1 MYKRNL
7 KTVSKRRI
15 TVQKKSVVIIP
26 KIFKGLRKIYI
37 EYRKPIQINFIV
49 MRKDGLEPGY
59 AFNVF
64 KNIMDKSKRPYE
76 LIGDSTYMNDCRLN
90 EIACPKYNMKRLVRY
105 YI

>member
-7 KTVSKRRI
+7 KTVSRRRI

-26 KIFKGLRKIYI
+26 KIFKGLRKFCI

-64 KNIMDKSKRPYE
+64 KNIMDKSEGSCE
-76 LIGDSTYMNDCRLN
+76 LITNSTCMNDDRLN
-90 EIACPKYNMKRLVRY
+90 VIAYPKYNMKQLVRY